1 MMKQVGGESSPPFI
15 FIKKDFGLIMQYVN
29 ITYVRFNYHKNLGNN
44 QDFIIQK
51 KGNRGYYQI
60 FKLHIMSCTQKRVPT
75 YTCRTIIHQGG
86 AQCINR

>member
-15 FIKKDFGLIMQYVN
+15 FIKKEFGLIMQYVN

-51 KGNRGYYQI
+51 KEI
-60 FKLHIMSCTQKRVPT
+60 AV
-75 YTCRTIIHQGG
+75 IIRFSNYILCLVLKKEFLLTHVDRLS
-86 AQCINR
+86 IKEVHNV